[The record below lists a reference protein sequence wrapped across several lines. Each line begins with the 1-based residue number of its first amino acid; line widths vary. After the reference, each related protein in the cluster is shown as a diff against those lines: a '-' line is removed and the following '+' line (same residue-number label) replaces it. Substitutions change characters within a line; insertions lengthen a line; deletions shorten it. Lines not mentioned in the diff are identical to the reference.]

1 MKEESEKERRNDET
15 ELNYMRTNEVMVKSL
30 EG

>member
-15 ELNYMRTNEVMVKSL
+15 DLNCMRTNEVMVKSL